1 MDDLF
6 HAAAV
11 LDLGKQKGPVAAHGF
26 AVSLH
31 DRQIGIDGRRRPP
44 LRLAVET
51 IRLAREAVSTHLI
64 LSARLPTE
72 VDPDLVGAL
81 AVPESAR

>member
-1 MDDLF
+1 MREHMYKVTDQ
-6 HAAAV
+6 APRP
-11 LDLGKQKGPVAAHGF
+11 GE
-26 AVSLH
+26 
-31 DRQIGIDGRRRPP
+31 RIGIDGRQRPP

-64 LSARLPTE
+64 LSARLRTE

-81 AVPESAR
+81 AIPESAR

>member
-1 MDDLF
+1 MREHMYKVTDQ
-6 HAAAV
+6 APRP
-11 LDLGKQKGPVAAHGF
+11 GE
-26 AVSLH
+26 
-31 DRQIGIDGRRRPP
+31 RIGIDGRRRPP

-64 LSARLPTE
+64 LSARLRTE

>member
-1 MDDLF
+1 MREHMYKVTDQ
-6 HAAAV
+6 APRP
-11 LDLGKQKGPVAAHGF
+11 GEQVA
-26 AVSLH
+26 
-31 DRQIGIDGRRRPP
+31 IDGRRRPP

-64 LSARLPTE
+64 LSARLQTD

>member
-1 MDDLF
+1 MREHIHKVTDQ
-6 HAAAV
+6 APPPAE
-11 LDLGKQKGPVAAHGF
+11 
-26 AVSLH
+26 
-31 DRQIGIDGRRRPP
+31 RIGIDGWRRPP

-64 LSARLPTE
+64 LSARLRTE

-81 AVPESAR
+81 AASESAR

>member
-1 MDDLF
+1 MREHNHKVTDQ
-6 HAAAV
+6 APRP
-11 LDLGKQKGPVAAHGF
+11 GE
-26 AVSLH
+26 
-31 DRQIGIDGRRRPP
+31 RIGIDGRRRPP

-64 LSARLPTE
+64 LSARLRTE
-72 VDPDLVGAL
+72 VDPDVVGAL